1 VTVLVPSATVAGRVR
16 AIALPW
22 VAGVAAITLVLLPI
36 AMALLHRAY
45 TVARRGSMRANDE
58 LRQEIAKR
66 ERDQE
71 ELRRLASF
79 PELNPNAVV
88 ETDPDG
94 QLHYLNPGVRRMM
107 PDLAASGL
115 DHPFMAQMAKIAEEL
130 RDSVTTTYGP
140 QAVMRIVRVDDR
152 WFHQI
157 IYSVDASTQSSRL
170 RIYAFDV
177 TEQADSERKLR
188 AAHQELQEAHARQA
202 RQVRE
207 LQGRDRLV
215 RLQMQGTSVARART
229 EILEVMSHALGLRQV
244 VFYEPSADGEG
255 LEATA
260 SLTGEGLAS
269 ESGAEASMPFLSLHC
284 EDNLAVQSYVEQQP
298 RCSDRRD
305 EAAVPIVFGDTVLGV
320 VWTGDAEGEGRL
332 DEVAPYTMWRLGQQA
347 ALLLRMAR
355 VTEGLED
362 GAFCVAE
369 LLALE

>member
-1 VTVLVPSATVAGRVR
+1 MTVLVPSATVAGRVR

-130 RDSVTTTYGP
+130 R
-140 QAVMRIVRVDDR
+140 
-152 WFHQI
+152 
-157 IYSVDASTQSSRL
+157 
-170 RIYAFDV
+170 
-177 TEQADSERKLR
+177 
-188 AAHQELQEAHARQA
+188 
-202 RQVRE
+202 
-207 LQGRDRLV
+207 
-215 RLQMQGTSVARART
+215 
-229 EILEVMSHALGLRQV
+229 
-244 VFYEPSADGEG
+244 
-255 LEATA
+255 
-260 SLTGEGLAS
+260 
-269 ESGAEASMPFLSLHC
+269 
-284 EDNLAVQSYVEQQP
+284 N
-298 RCSDRRD
+298 
-305 EAAVPIVFGDTVLGV
+305 
-320 VWTGDAEGEGRL
+320 
-332 DEVAPYTMWRLGQQA
+332 
-347 ALLLRMAR
+347 
-355 VTEGLED
+355 
-362 GAFCVAE
+362 
-369 LLALE
+369 

>member
-1 VTVLVPSATVAGRVR
+1 
-16 AIALPW
+16 
-22 VAGVAAITLVLLPI
+22 
-36 AMALLHRAY
+36 MALLHRAY

-170 RIYAFDV
+170 RIYA
-177 TEQADSERKLR
+177 
-188 AAHQELQEAHARQA
+188 
-202 RQVRE
+202 
-207 LQGRDRLV
+207 
-215 RLQMQGTSVARART
+215 
-229 EILEVMSHALGLRQV
+229 
-244 VFYEPSADGEG
+244 
-255 LEATA
+255 
-260 SLTGEGLAS
+260 
-269 ESGAEASMPFLSLHC
+269 SGAQAS
-284 EDNLAVQSYVEQQP
+284 
-298 RCSDRRD
+298 
-305 EAAVPIVFGDTVLGV
+305 
-320 VWTGDAEGEGRL
+320 RL
-332 DEVAPYTMWRLGQQA
+332 L
-347 ALLLRMAR
+347 
-355 VTEGLED
+355 
-362 GAFCVAE
+362 
-369 LLALE
+369 

>member
-1 VTVLVPSATVAGRVR
+1 
-16 AIALPW
+16 
-22 VAGVAAITLVLLPI
+22 
-36 AMALLHRAY
+36 MALLHRAY
-45 TVARRGSMRANDE
+45 TGARRGSMRANDE

-284 EDNLAVQSYVEQQP
+284 EDNLPFSPMWNSNPDAATGGTRPPCPSFLATPCWGWCGREMP
-298 RCSDRRD
+298 RGRGGSTRWLRTRCGASDSRLPCCS
-305 EAAVPIVFGDTVLGV
+305 EWHG
-320 VWTGDAEGEGRL
+320 
-332 DEVAPYTMWRLGQQA
+332 
-347 ALLLRMAR
+347 
-355 VTEGLED
+355 
-362 GAFCVAE
+362 
-369 LLALE
+369 